1 VVQWFSGPNGQ
12 VDGSM
17 VLESP
22 RDSDRVSVVRGID
35 EALQAKLDRRREEFK
50 GTWHSQ
56 VIDEEQ
62 AEATTVDV
70 VVLIYR
76 EGVWYES

>member
-1 VVQWFSGPNGQ
+1 MGQ
-12 VDGSM
+12 VDGSV
-17 VLESP
+17 VLESL

-62 AEATTVDV
+62 AELLRWMWLSLYTG
-70 VVLIYR
+70 R
-76 EGVWYES
+76 GVKSSHKV

>member
-1 VVQWFSGPNGQ
+1 
-12 VDGSM
+12 M
-17 VLESP
+17 
-22 RDSDRVSVVRGID
+22 VRGIE

-62 AEATTVDV
+62 AEATTAGAG
-70 VVLIYR
+70 VLIYR
-76 EGVWYES
+76 ERVGYES